1 MSTYRIKGNKVQLES
16 FTEHDINS
24 EYIAWLN
31 DKSVTKFSNQR
42 FLKHTKK
49 SCLEYCESFE
59 GTKNLFFK
67 VILSG
72 EKNVRAK
79 YNFLFTHPQKAQVY
93 TKWAQEELG
102 LRHKKAFFLLAF
114 YLSWLPHDQLFKW
127 SKIFC
132 NRLFLI
138 VRGYR

>member
-59 GTKNLFFK
+59 GTKNL
-67 VILSG
+67 L
-72 EKNVRAK
+72 
-79 YNFLFTHPQKAQVY
+79 LTHPQKAQVY